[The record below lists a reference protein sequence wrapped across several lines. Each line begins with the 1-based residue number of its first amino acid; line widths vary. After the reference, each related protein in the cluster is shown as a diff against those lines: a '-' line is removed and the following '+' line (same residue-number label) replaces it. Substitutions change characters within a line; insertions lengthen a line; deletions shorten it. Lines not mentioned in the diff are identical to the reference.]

1 VAVAETAGSVGSG
14 GRLAGEWRECDV
26 SATEEEPREGDA
38 GKVGLPPVF
47 LMGSGSAVDLRSV
60 YRT

>member
-14 GRLAGEWRECDV
+14 GRLAGESWEYDGSV
-26 SATEEEPREGDA
+26 TELRTGEGDV
-38 GKVGLPPVF
+38 GKVTLPPVF
-47 LMGSGSAVDLRSV
+47 FMGPGRAVDLRSV